1 MTYIPIDFIKNK
13 KNCYIFNILD
23 HFSKFLISYIIN
35 NKYGKTI
42 AEKLS
47 KCFEDYGVGSD
58 NGTVFINKHV
68 KKLLE
73 KKKFCLSTVSP
84 IIHISK
90 GLWKEFIKR
99 LKQC

>member
-13 KNCYIFNILD
+13 KNCYIFNILE

-47 KCFEDYGVGSD
+47 KCFEDYGVPEQIGSD
-58 NGTVFINKHV
+58 IGNEFINKHV

-73 KKKFCLSTVSP
+73 KKNFVYPL
-84 IIHISK
+84 
-90 GLWKEFIKR
+90 
-99 LKQC
+99 